1 MHETTEQCRGKTE
14 KARNVLTE
22 SVRLYPCNWST
33 WKALNAVCSEWEDV
47 ISLNLP
53 EHFMREMFLAVMCL
67 ELHWCGEALSRMEE
81 LSETFPRSRF
91 LILKAACAHYNS
103 RKMDEAQVRSHLA
116 ACNVSMQCV
125 APTAQ
130 NECSAS
136 TNVYAL
142 LLYQR

>member
-1 MHETTEQCRGKTE
+1 LIQLPHRYNPKVCRGKTE

-67 ELHWCGEALSRMEE
+67 DLHWCGEALSRMEE
-81 LSETFPRSRF
+81 LSESFPRSRF

-103 RKMDEAQVRSHLA
+103 RKMDEAQACSLLA
-116 ACNVSMQCV
+116 ECV
-125 APTAQ
+125 GA
-130 NECSAS
+130 E
-136 TNVYAL
+136 
-142 LLYQR
+142 R